1 MTVLRHLPMLAL
13 LLAGAIHLL
22 PLSGVL
28 GADALQRL
36 YGIAV
41 EGPDLTLLL
50 RHRAVL
56 FGLLGGFLVAAA
68 FRPVWRTAG
77 LLAGLASV
85 LAFLLLAWLE
95 PGWGPAI
102 RRVVVAD
109 LVVLAALLAGLLV
122 NVIGARQRAT

>member
-1 MTVLRHLPMLAL
+1 MILLRQLPVLAL
-13 LLAGAIHLL
+13 LLAGAIHLM
-22 PLSGVL
+22 PLAGVL
-28 GADALQRL
+28 GGTALERL
-36 YGIAV
+36 YGITV
-41 EGPDLTLLL
+41 DSPDLALLL

-68 FRPVWRTAG
+68 FRPAWRLAG

-95 PGWGPAI
+95 PGWGEAI

-109 LVVLAALLAGLLV
+109 LVALAALLAGLPVHALY
-122 NVIGARQRAT
+122 GRPGRG